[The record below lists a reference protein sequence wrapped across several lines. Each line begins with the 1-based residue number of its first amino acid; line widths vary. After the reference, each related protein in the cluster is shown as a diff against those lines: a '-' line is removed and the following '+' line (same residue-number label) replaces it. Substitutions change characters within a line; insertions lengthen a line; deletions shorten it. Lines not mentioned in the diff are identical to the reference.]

1 MLWIAVLFVAGLFPA
16 EAQDRPGTAEDYRQY
31 HSLICKAE
39 VAFYLGGNAD
49 SCLYYYN
56 KAFEGFSFNYVHDLV
71 NAAQIAYYSQRDFGP
86 YLYKGLRFGLKS
98 SHLKPIRLF
107 RESGIVRELEAY
119 ERTAEYTAVRA
130 QYLSSLNLDYLS
142 WLYDF
147 GIEEQIRK
155 NQDGY
160 EAYSLRFMIDL
171 KSRIRR
177 LGFPG
182 NRIVGINCATI
193 FAEAGRNEPDLSERV
208 RPIPHLS
215 AHYATE
221 DELLSN
227 NLILF
232 PLHHRRC
239 SFTELKEIMLE
250 EIAKGNLH
258 PREFGLLYD
267 RQCECE
273 IKSYTPIFDNCPRLI
288 KEDGVFRIGNTLLSS
303 TINQIKCSDEK
314 VNSLRARYHIAPIE
328 VDRQKRMYQQQHGFK
343 LFWGFWDSL

>member
-1 MLWIAVLFVAGLFPA
+1 MFFMAGLFA
-16 EAQDRPGTAEDYRQY
+16 TKAQDRPGDTEDYRQY
-31 HSLICKAE
+31 HSLICRAE
-39 VAFYLGGNAD
+39 IAFYLGENAD
-49 SCLYYYN
+49 SCLYYYD

-71 NAAQIAYYSQRDFGP
+71 NAAQIAYYSRRDFRP
-86 YLYKGLRFGLKS
+86 YIYKGLRFGLKS
-98 SHLKPIRLF
+98 SHLGYIPLF
-107 RESGIVRELEAY
+107 RESGIIPELEAY
-119 ERTAEYTAVRA
+119 ERTAEYAAVRR
-130 QYLSSLNLDYLS
+130 QYLSSLDLGYLS

-155 NQDGY
+155 NRDGY
-160 EAYSLRFMIDL
+160 EVYSLRFMIDL

-182 NRIVGINCATI
+182 NRVVGINCATI
-193 FAEAGRNEPDLSERV
+193 FAEAGRSEPDLAERV
-208 RPIPHLS
+208 GPIPELS
-215 AHYATE
+215 AHYTTE

-227 NLILF
+227 HLILL

-239 SFTELKEIMLE
+239 SFSELKEIMLQ
-250 EIAKGNLH
+250 EIARGNLH

-273 IKSYTPIFDNCPRLI
+273 VKSYNPIFDNCPKLI
-288 KEDGVFRIGNTLLSS
+288 KENGVFRIGNRLLSS
-303 TINQIKCSDEK
+303 TIDKIKCPDEQ

-328 VDRQKRMYQQQHGFK
+328 VDRRKRMYEKQYGFK